1 MFFPKGYNLVD
12 PIDYYMGKESVLKEN
27 KELKDEIEFYKS
39 IFKMRDSC
47 IFNLSIKKKKGE
59 RVWFDRVRTSYSDLI
74 TYDMDDELRDMIYN
88 PPRPE
93 R

>member
-12 PIDYYMGKESVLKEN
+12 PVDYYKVKESVLKEN

-47 IFNLSIKKKKGE
+47 IFNLSIKKKNGK
-59 RVWFDRVRTSYSDLI
+59 RVWFDRVRTSYSELL
-74 TYDMDDELRDMIYN
+74 TYDIDDELRDMIYN